1 MPVKMALVQFDK
13 CRPGMCENGVCPAV
27 KACPRKLIRQEEP
40 YDIPMMNPSFCKGCG
55 DCASACP
62 QKAIKVMDV

>member
-13 CRPGMCENGVCPAV
+13 CRPAMCEKGVCAAV
-27 KACPRKLIRQEEP
+27 DACPRKLIRQEEP
-40 YDIPMMNPSFCKGCG
+40 YDIPMMNPSLCKGCG

-62 QKAIKVMDV
+62 AKAIKIMEI